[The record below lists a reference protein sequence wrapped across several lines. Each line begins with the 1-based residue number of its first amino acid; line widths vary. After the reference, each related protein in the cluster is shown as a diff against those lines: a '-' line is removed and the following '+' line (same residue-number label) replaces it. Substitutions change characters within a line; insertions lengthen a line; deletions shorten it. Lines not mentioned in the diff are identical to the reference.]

1 MTFGS
6 SQDAPNDGTT
16 PNNIKD
22 HFFLLEVWVILG
34 AYSAHS
40 MGMLYVMY
48 VMVLI
53 RNVVDGGACRD
64 AGIQPVDFSLYI
76 RRVIVASRPVAIGS
90 WFGSAFVDVALYS
103 LNPLNSQTQQ

>member
-1 MTFGS
+1 VETGGAVAFSTRNVLSTAGGQVQRHVAYPMTFGS

-53 RNVVDGGACRD
+53 RNGFAVSACWLPVECWSGGGGVFD
-64 AGIQPVDFSLYI
+64 I
-76 RRVIVASRPVAIGS
+76 
-90 WFGSAFVDVALYS
+90 
-103 LNPLNSQTQQ
+103 